1 MGKGQPFQQT
11 RIARFILVIVIH
23 WVAINVIWWIM
34 LSSLRATK
42 ARTFKKTKKQTE
54 GPNRKTL
61 FHAFPHIHS
70 YSFPSPPTHTHTHTT
85 LPPIFLKQEADHFHL
100 ALSHF
105 YFTASLFSWVSH
117 CIILFISVVESNP
130 GKRVFTKP

>member
-34 LSSLRATK
+34 LSSLRATR
-42 ARTFKKTKKQTE
+42 ARIFKKTKKQTE
-54 GPNRKTL
+54 GPKRKT
-61 FHAFPHIHS
+61 FFTHFPHT
-70 YSFPSPPTHTHTHTT
+70 FFLPPLPSPPTHTHTT

-100 ALSHF
+100 ALSHS

-130 GKRVFTKP
+130 GKRVFIKP